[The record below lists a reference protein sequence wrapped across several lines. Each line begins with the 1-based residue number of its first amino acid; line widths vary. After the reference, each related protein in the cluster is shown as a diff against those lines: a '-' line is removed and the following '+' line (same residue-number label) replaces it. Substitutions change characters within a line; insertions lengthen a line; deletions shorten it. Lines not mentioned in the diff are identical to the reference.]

1 MNALCYECLLFRA
14 ALAPALV
21 DSWPCE
27 SDAQSC
33 SGLGMSSPNLKLL
46 RLSQM
51 LVDYSLSDQ
60 IFAKAK
66 LQDVKTVKLWLGA
79 GILLEYELE
88 EAQSLLVSLTGQ

>member
-1 MNALCYECLLFRA
+1 MAVQIGCTVLQ
-14 ALAPALV
+14 
-21 DSWPCE
+21 WPWNFFVT
-27 SDAQSC
+27 
-33 SGLGMSSPNLKLL
+33 PNVKLL

-88 EAQSLLVSLTGQ
+88 EAQSLLVSLIGQ